1 MKEDHLIP
9 LAKEFL
15 AYYEGVKRKSP
26 RTVELYTVNLSQ
38 FFEYLALEYG
48 GIDLKDLRSLHI
60 QSWLVEGLKGRPDTP
75 NIVSPGTIRHK
86 ISTLR
91 SFFKYAV
98 RQKAIGQSPMVKVI
112 SPKLKKRLPV
122 FVEEKQ
128 MGNLLDRNA
137 FEERESD
144 PYDALLVRT
153 VIGLLYETGMR
164 LSELINLKQ
173 SDFESVAGTVKVL
186 GKRNKER
193 IIPLT
198 GEMVTMCRNFVNE
211 KLKENVSSGDED
223 HVFLLQKKDGKK
235 LSQKFVYTRVKYYLS
250 LVTTINKKSPHVLRH
265 SFATHMLN
273 NGADLNAIKE
283 ILGHAN
289 LSATQVYTHNS
300 IGKLKAIYHKAHPRS

>member
-1 MKEDHLIP
+1 MNESPDIFEPFLNNLGFERRLSPHTVISYRTDLIQFRD
-9 LAKEFL
+9 FL
-15 AYYEGVKRKSP
+15 ATSYDNLLPEEANYPIIRTWIASLLDAGITARSVNRKI
-26 RTVELYTVNLSQ
+26 T
-38 FFEYLALEYG
+38 
-48 GIDLKDLRSLHI
+48 
-60 QSWLVEGLKGRPDTP
+60 
-75 NIVSPGTIRHK
+75 
-86 ISTLR
+86 TLR
-91 SFFKYAV
+91 TYFRFLVKTGVIKINPTAKI
-98 RQKAIGQSPMVKVI
+98 QGPKAG
-112 SPKLKKRLPV
+112 KRLPV

-144 PYDALLVRT
+144 AYDALLVRT

-198 GEMVTMCRNFVNE
+198 KEMVTMCRSFINE
-211 KLKENVSSGDED
+211 KLKENVPAGDEN

-235 LSQKFVYTRVKYYLS
+235 LNEKFVYTRVKYYLS

-300 IGKLKAIYHKAHPRS
+300 VEKLKAIYHKAHPRS